1 MPLQDKVAII
11 TGASRGIGKAMA
23 LGMAQ
28 EGATMVVA
36 ARSETERSKTAP
48 GTIHATAAEIL
59 ARGGRALALPCNVRE
74 EESIYGMVQETLGSF
89 GRIDILVNNAGFGS
103 YRTLMES
110 TIKEWDLV
118 MDINLR
124 APFVCCKAV
133 VPSMIEQ
140 GGGSII
146 NISSHAATHIFSST
160 VEADREVDIALLGQA
175 YGAAKAALERFSW
188 GLAAEL
194 GRYNIA
200 VNVLKP
206 LRPVITEGF
215 QAQRPDADFS
225 TWVTPEYMVKAAI
238 FLARQDAQGMSGA
251 VVTDEEI
258 VRRLAPSEP

>member
-1 MPLQDKVAII
+1 MSQKLTLQDKVAII

-28 EGATMVVA
+28 EGASVVVA
-36 ARSETERSKTAP
+36 ARSETERSNVP
-48 GTIHATAAEIL
+48 GTIHATTAEIQ
-59 ARGGRALALPCNVRE
+59 ARGGRALALACNVRE
-74 EESIYGMVQETLGSF
+74 EDSIYGMVRQTLDSF
-89 GRIDILVNNAGFGS
+89 GRIDILVNNAGIGS
-103 YRTLMES
+103 YRSLMES

-124 APFVCCKAV
+124 APFICCKAV
-133 VPSMIEQ
+133 APGMIEQ

-160 VEADREVDIALLGQA
+160 VEADQEADIALLGQA
-175 YGAAKAALERFSW
+175 YGSAKAGLERFSW

-194 GRYNIA
+194 GRHNIA

-215 QAQRPDADFS
+215 QAQRPGADFS

-238 FLARQDAQGMSGA
+238 FLAGQDAQGMSGA

-258 VRRLAPSEP
+258 VRRLGL